1 MGVRDMIIKECKS
14 YDGNCPC
21 LGCEKL
27 IDCGPCLGND
37 EQFETNL
44 LCDRAKEY
52 CEGVNHY
59 GRE

>member
-1 MGVRDMIIKECKS
+1 MIIKECKS
-14 YDGNCPC
+14 HSGDCPC
-21 LGCEKL
+21 LYCEKL